1 MKIRSLRLAL
11 MLALAA
17 FSAAGAHGQTL
28 EISHRDGK
36 ALLLGSG
43 APVKFERDAEIRIVP
58 GRKTGIRIT
67 GTNSAVYACNVDQK
81 PVDVPEM
88 VALREFLGKAGTLIP
103 VGLTSL
109 LDRMAD
115 SAAAVVPTRAEQ
127 ELIQVVERADAAIHG
142 PHGFHQV
149 YLNTL
154 AALNRMRDPAVPVET
169 AAGEFRRKLGCPDG
183 VPCTRLA
190 FVDTIVEIL
199 PKLMEKRRALTVALA
214 PSGAVPVTPA
224 ADAADSIL
232 SNARTILDA
241 AHEVQGLALTVAHAK
256 SSIDCDPVQV
266 SRDTGRKLTIAVEPR
281 PVPELKRAAA
291 APPMNFAVTVMPR
304 LRPYP
309 SVGLALLY
317 APRARYE
324 TYGTAAA
331 PGGARIVTTG
341 FDDDRVGYGLVL
353 GLAWNDRVG
362 PTAPRARLWLP
373 EIIINPTDEL
383 KTLGVGGGVSLGIVK
398 LGVGAVWNR
407 HTRLVDQRVD
417 QVLESADLLRKE
429 DGYGRPRAYV
439 SLSAMGWPPFLK
451 GK

>member
-1 MKIRSLRLAL
+1 MRTRNRRLAL
-11 MLALAA
+11 MLVLAA
-17 FSAAGAHGQTL
+17 FSATGAYGQTL

-36 ALLLGSG
+36 ASLLGSG
-43 APVKFERDAEIRIVP
+43 APVEFERDAEIRIVP
-58 GRKTGIRIT
+58 GRRTGIRIT

-81 PVDVPEM
+81 PVEVPEM
-88 VALREFLGKAGTLIP
+88 AALREFLGKAGTLIP
-103 VGLTSL
+103 VALTSL
-109 LDRMAD
+109 KDRIVLVAP
-115 SAAAVVPTRAEQ
+115 AQVPTAQ
-127 ELIQVVERADAAIHG
+127 ELALIQVVERLEAAIHG
-142 PHGFHQV
+142 PEGFHQT

-154 AALNRMRDPAVPVET
+154 AALNRMRDPAVPVE
-169 AAGEFRRKLGCPDG
+169 AAAAAFRGALPCADAS
-183 VPCTRLA
+183 CTRLA
-190 FVDTIVEIL
+190 FVDSVVEIL
-199 PKLMEKRRALTVALA
+199 PQLRKARRDLSVELDPT
-214 PSGAVPVTPA
+214 GAVPVTPVNEA
-224 ADAADSIL
+224 ADEIL
-232 SNARTILDA
+232 ENARTIIDA
-241 AHEVQGLALTVAHAK
+241 AHEVQGLALTVAHAE

-281 PVPELKRAAA
+281 PIPELKRAAA

-309 SVGLALLY
+309 AVGLALLY

-324 TYGTAAA
+324 KYGTTTA

-362 PTAPRARLWLP
+362 PTAPRTRFWLP
-373 EIIINPTDEL
+373 ELIINPTDEL

-398 LGVGAVWNR
+398 LGVGAVWHR

-417 QVLESADLLRKE
+417 QVLESADLLRRE
-429 DGYGRPRAYV
+429 DGYGRPRGYV